1 MSLSVNFFIVETYA
15 PNFAV
20 SASRG
25 NKLASKIAIGPEELS
40 VRNGLTAR
48 YSSLFSH
55 FVAAALLGSSSTGA
69 RSTSRASSEP
79 TASSFTPG
87 FTPTYPPP
95 CAFNI

>member
-1 MSLSVNFFIVETYA
+1 MSLSVNFLIVETYA

-40 VRNGLTAR
+40 GGNGLTAR

-55 FVAAALLGSSSTGA
+55 SSRR
-69 RSTSRASSEP
+69 RSTRKLEHRCEIHIAGVFRADRVILH
-79 TASSFTPG
+79 PG
-87 FTPTYPPP
+87 LHPDVPAP